1 MVEVGKKWRE
11 KLKINNDKFKDI
23 LKKIQFIKS
32 L

>member
-1 MVEVGKKWRE
+1 MVERKKME

-23 LKKIQFIKS
+23 EKIQFIKS